1 MKSSSAAAVL
11 GLAYICG
18 LLSTAVLGYPAREAA
33 WWEWLGLTL
42 VVAICGVLV
51 AKFIHRFWRTAPNK
65 KVWLSA
71 GLIAALAVVY
81 LGLRIP
87 QPAKN
92 DVSRYVEN
100 TPEQVTIQG
109 EVLSEPRL
117 TRSDRAFFWFRATQ
131 LNENESVAGKLY
143 VTLPVLQTTG
153 LYPGQNLAVSGK
165 LYQPK
170 PAPNPGAFD
179 FGAYLARTGA
189 FAGLSGREVILPET
203 EVKPPWGWW
212 KLRQRIIRAQIRWL
226 GSPKGQLVS
235 SMVLGRR
242 AVDLPYELRDRFVK
256 AGLAHVLAASG
267 FHVALLLGVVLGLM
281 ARFPTQTQFT
291 VGAIVLLIYVGL
303 TGLQASVMR
312 AALMGLGA
320 LFALVTR
327 RKRKPLGL
335 LLLAAVLLLLF
346 NPVWIWDLGFQL
358 SFLATLGLIVTVP
371 VMTRWLDWL
380 PPAIAALV
388 TVPIAASLWTLPVI
402 IYVFHVVAPYTIPAN
417 IAAMPLVA
425 IVSLGGFLSA
435 FVAMIFP
442 LAGST
447 VAKLLNYPTEWLIS
461 LVEYFTNLPN
471 SSFAVG
477 KISLFSLIALYGL
490 FALVWWSKKW
500 QSRWWL
506 VSLVALFLL
515 IVPFWFRQATLF
527 QLTLLATEN
536 EPVLVIQD
544 RGAVTLINSGDL
556 ETAEYT
562 VLPFLRQQGINQLDW
577 AVALDQQSPEDNGWE
592 VIFSGLSIKNFLYN
606 PVGAEKPLPE
616 NSTFAAAIPTAS
628 LTAGKSVSLK
638 QNSMRLIS
646 SEPPVLELQLGKQTW
661 LILGESQY
669 TKPEQLAEHLKSVRS
684 LVQTL
689 AKQNLDLQVLL
700 FSSSNIRLD
709 WLETLQP
716 KIAIAS
722 TRNIDP
728 NLAQILSENQI
739 KFYTTSRDGA
749 IQWTPGAGFQTSES
763 VVDHDASF
771 F

>member
-18 LLSTAVLGYPAREAA
+18 LLSTTVLGYPAREAA
-33 WWEWLGLTL
+33 WWQWIGLSLGI
-42 VVAICGVLV
+42 AICGVLV
-51 AKFIHRFWRTAPNK
+51 AKFIHRFWRTGPRK
-65 KVWLSA
+65 KVWLLA

-81 LGLRIP
+81 FWLRIP
-87 QPAKN
+87 QPVKN

-100 TPEQVTIQG
+100 APEQVTIQG
-109 EVLSEPRL
+109 EILTEPRL
-117 TRSDRAFFWFRATQ
+117 TRSDRAFFWFQATQ
-131 LNENESVAGKLY
+131 LNENESVSGKLY
-143 VTLPVLQTTG
+143 VTLPLLQATG
-153 LYPGQNLAVSGK
+153 LYPGQNLAVSGR
-165 LYQPK
+165 LYQPN

-179 FGAYLARTGA
+179 FSAYLAREGA
-189 FAGLSGREVILPET
+189 FAGLSGYEVILPET

-242 AVDLPYELRDRFVK
+242 AVDLPYDLRDRFVK

-267 FHVALLLGVVLGLM
+267 FHVSLLLGVVLGLT
-281 ARFPTQTQFT
+281 ARFSAKTQFV
-291 VGAIVLLIYVGL
+291 VGAITLFIYVGL

-312 AALMGLGA
+312 AALMGFGA
-320 LFALVTR
+320 LFALVVGK
-327 RKRKPLGL
+327 KRKPLGL
-335 LLLAAVLLLLF
+335 LLLAAIVLLLF
-346 NPVWIWDLGFQL
+346 NPFWIRDLGFQL

-371 VMTRWLDWL
+371 VVTKWLDWL
-380 PPAIAALV
+380 PPAIAALF
-388 TVPIAASLWTLPVI
+388 TVPIAASLWTLPLV

-435 FVAMIFP
+435 FVAIVFP
-442 LAGST
+442 IAGST
-447 VAKLLNYPTEWLIS
+447 LAELLNYPSEWLIS
-461 LVEYFTNLPN
+461 IVEYFTNLPN

-490 FALVWWSKKW
+490 LALVWWNKKW
-500 QSRWWL
+500 QRRWWL
-506 VSLVALFLL
+506 VTLMALLLL

-544 RGAVTLINSGDL
+544 RRAVTLINSGDL
-556 ETAEYT
+556 ETAQYT

-577 AVALDQQSPEDNGWE
+577 AVALDVQSPEESGWQL
-592 VIFSGLSIKNFLYN
+592 ILSELPVTNFLYN
-606 PVGAEKPLPE
+606 TVAGQKPLPE
-616 NSTFAAAIPTAS
+616 DNPIATAIPAQTLETGS
-628 LTAGKSVSLK
+628 SVLLK
-638 QNSMRLIS
+638 RNLIRLIS

-661 LILGESQY
+661 LLVGESQY
-669 TKPEQLAEHLKSVRS
+669 TKPEQLAEQLQSARS
-684 LVQTL
+684 LMQTL
-689 AKQNLDLQVLL
+689 DKQNLDLKVLL
-700 FSSSNIRLD
+700 FSGNNIRLD

-728 NLAQILSENQI
+728 HIVQTLSENKI
-739 KFYTTSRDGA
+739 KFYLTSRDGA
-749 IQWTPGAGFQTSES
+749 IQWTPGGGFQTTHSI
-763 VVDHDASF
+763 VDRDASF